1 MGDAADGAL
10 GAVGGL
16 VIMAGAGALFAAAGA
31 ATLIDGGHGGA
42 LSPGLWAAGGYLS
55 CSGWRE
61 VWLTVC
67 R

>member
-42 LSPGLWAAGGYLS
+42 PSPGLLGRQWISVLFGVA
-55 CSGWRE
+55 
-61 VWLTVC
+61 
-67 R
+67 